1 MSKETGTGLYTT
13 WTLESVGA
21 YLPSLKQNKTHALT
35 HLNLDTVHQHITH
48 HITFII
54 IQVYTIKQ
62 KGTNLGF
69 LAARPSCE
77 AGPLLLL
84 GLDLDFGL
92 GEGVPV
98 ISGLCSL
105 WRN

>member
-35 HLNLDTVHQHITH
+35 HLNLDTVHQYITH

-54 IQVYTIKQ
+54 IRVYTIKQ

-84 GLDLDFGL
+84 GLDLTHQH
-92 GEGVPV
+92 V
-98 ISGLCSL
+98 
-105 WRN
+105 NA